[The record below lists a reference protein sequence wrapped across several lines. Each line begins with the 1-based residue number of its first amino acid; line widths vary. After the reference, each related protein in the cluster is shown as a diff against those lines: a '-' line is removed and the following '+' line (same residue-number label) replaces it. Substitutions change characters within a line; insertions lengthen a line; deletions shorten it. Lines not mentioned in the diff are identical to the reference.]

1 MKERAVSLGV
11 GQRAEARRASWARV
25 SARLAD
31 YCALTKPGI
40 TFYVALTGAAGFYLA
55 TPGSLSPGLLVH
67 SLLGLTLAT
76 AGAAALNHYLE
87 RDVDARMHR
96 THQRPLAAERLNP
109 RRAVWF
115 AVTLSILGILQLL
128 VFVRPAAAL
137 VTAASL
143 VSYVFVYTP
152 LKRRSSIC
160 TLVGAVPGALPI
172 LAGWVAAGG
181 SASSPAAWALFG
193 ILFLWQLPHSLSLA
207 WLFRDDYRR
216 GGLAIVTVS
225 DPEGKSTG
233 RQILFYTLALLPV
246 SLVPSFH
253 GLTGT
258 VYLVGAGLVSS
269 LYLAAAA
276 AMWRQPCARTA
287 RRLFLASLVY
297 LPILLALL
305 VVDRA
310 AG

>member
-1 MKERAVSLGV
+1 
-11 GQRAEARRASWARV
+11 
-25 SARLAD
+25 
-31 YCALTKPGI
+31 
-40 TFYVALTGAAGFYLA
+40 
-55 TPGSLSPGLLVH
+55 
-67 SLLGLTLAT
+67 
-76 AGAAALNHYLE
+76 
-87 RDVDARMHR
+87 
-96 THQRPLAAERLNP
+96 
-109 RRAVWF
+109 
-115 AVTLSILGILQLL
+115 
-128 VFVRPAAAL
+128 AL

-297 LPILLALL
+297 LPILLALR
-305 VVDRA
+305 VVD
-310 AG
+310 